1 MMDLSIRTATSNRV
15 QGMTELCLNLIICN
29 GYLDLP
35 RLGEDV
41 IQKIKIPIERF
52 KIENDLPRTLN
63 EEAYSLNANLFL
75 MYLQS
80 TQDIAYNPGAT
91 QNKCF
96 IDI

>member
-1 MMDLSIRTATSNRV
+1 MPWFSKVRRGCD
-15 QGMTELCLNLIICN
+15 
-29 GYLDLP
+29 P
-35 RLGEDV
+35 
-41 IQKIKIPIERF
+41 KIKIPIKRF

-80 TQDIAYNPGAT
+80 TQYIAYNLGAT

-96 IDI
+96 IDIW